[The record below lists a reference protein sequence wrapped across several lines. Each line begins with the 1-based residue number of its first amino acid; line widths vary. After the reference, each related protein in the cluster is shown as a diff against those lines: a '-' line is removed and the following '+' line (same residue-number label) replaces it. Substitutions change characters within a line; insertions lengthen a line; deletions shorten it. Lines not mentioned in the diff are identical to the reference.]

1 MPGACL
7 AGRAEGGERILAA
20 DNTRL
25 RGKHK
30 AAGCVSI
37 GLRCPKRKKNDLV
50 FTLRWQGLVISQ
62 KALGSWFSHF
72 LSELP
77 VLDRLCVLLGL

>member
-1 MPGACL
+1 MEASFLFLGT
-7 AGRAEGGERILAA
+7 GYDSFDRV
-20 DNTRL
+20 T
-25 RGKHK
+25 
-30 AAGCVSI
+30 VS
-37 GLRCPKRKKNDLV
+37 KKEKNDSV